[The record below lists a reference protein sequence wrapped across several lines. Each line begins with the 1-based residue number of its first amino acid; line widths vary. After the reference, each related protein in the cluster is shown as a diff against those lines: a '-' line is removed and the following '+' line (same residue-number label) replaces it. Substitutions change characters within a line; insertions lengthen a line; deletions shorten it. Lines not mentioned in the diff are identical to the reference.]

1 LLSPPT
7 RCGLV
12 RPEVVDALRAHA
24 ELLAY
29 FAGVEQ
35 SSQHRIGYRVAVHP
49 LGVGTEPAAAVA
61 RYAVAAGTL
70 SLGDDLP

>member
-1 LLSPPT
+1 LLSPPI
-7 RCGLV
+7 
-12 RPEVVDALRAHA
+12 RAHA

-35 SSQHRIGYRVAVHP
+35 SSQHRISYRVAVHP
-49 LGVGTEPAAAVA
+49 VCGGTEPAASVARHAVA
-61 RYAVAAGTL
+61 SSSL